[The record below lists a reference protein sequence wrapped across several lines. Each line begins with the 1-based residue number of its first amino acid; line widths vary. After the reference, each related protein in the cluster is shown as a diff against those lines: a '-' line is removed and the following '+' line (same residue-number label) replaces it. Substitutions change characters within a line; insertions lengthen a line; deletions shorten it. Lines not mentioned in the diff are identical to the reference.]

1 MSKRILLADDDDDA
15 RSGLATLL
23 EGMGYDVALAHSGA
37 EALEVAARF
46 RPRVAIVA
54 LDMPELNGTAAARQ
68 LRAQSAGRALLLIAL
83 TGWGSPQQRDPAL
96 TAGFDVHL
104 VKPVSIDQLNFIL
117 SMVGN

>member
-23 EGMGYDVALAHSGA
+23 EGMGYDVAVAHSGP
-37 EALEVAARF
+37 ETLEVAARF
-46 RPRVAIVA
+46 QPRVAIVA
-54 LDMPELNGTAAARQ
+54 LDIPELNGTAAARQ
-68 LRAQSAGRALLLIAL
+68 LRAQSAGRPLLLIAL
-83 TGWGSPQQRDPAL
+83 TGWGQPHRHDPAL

-117 SMVGN
+117 SMTGN